1 MTDFDA
7 TTSLLAASMGEQR
20 AWDAIVGQYS
30 GLVWAVARGY
40 RLAAPDA
47 ADVFQA
53 TWLRLVEHLGDI
65 RDGSR
70 LGAWLATTA
79 KHEALALMR
88 RNSRH
93 VPTADIDVLGGGGR
107 NTSTSVDDGLL
118 RTEEHSA
125 LWRAFG
131 KLSDSCQRLL
141 RVIFADPAPSYAETS
156 AALDIPVG
164 SIGPTRARCLSNLQ
178 ALLGALA

>member
-1 MTDFDA
+1 VTDFDA
-7 TTSLLAASMGEQR
+7 STSLLDASRGEQR
-20 AWDAIVGQYS
+20 AWDAIVAHYS
-30 GLVWAVARGY
+30 SLVWSVARGY

-79 KHEALALMR
+79 KHEAIALMR

-93 VPTADIDVLGGGGR
+93 VPTADIEGFGGGGPHH
-107 NTSTSVDDGLL
+107 STPVDDRLL
-118 RTEEHSA
+118 RTEEHTA
-125 LWRAFG
+125 LWHAFG
-131 KLSDSCQRLL
+131 RLSESCQRLL

-164 SIGPTRARCLSNLQ
+164 SIGPTRARCLASLHS
-178 ALLGALA
+178 LLGAPA

>member
-1 MTDFDA
+1 VTDFNA
-7 TTSLLAASMGEQR
+7 STSLLAASQGEQK
-20 AWDAIVGQYS
+20 AWDAIVTQYS
-30 GLVWAVARGY
+30 SLVWAVARGY

-79 KHEALALMR
+79 KHEAIALMR

-93 VPTADIDVLGGGGR
+93 IPTADVEGLGGGSH
-107 NTSTSVDDGLL
+107 NSTPVDDRLL
-118 RTEEHSA
+118 RTEEHTA
-125 LWRAFG
+125 LRHAFAR
-131 KLSDSCQRLL
+131 LSESCQRLL

-164 SIGPTRARCLSNLQ
+164 SIGPTRARCLASLHT
-178 ALLGALA
+178 LLGAPA

>member
-1 MTDFDA
+1 VTDFDVS
-7 TTSLLAASMGEQR
+7 TSLLAATRGEQR
-20 AWDAIVGQYS
+20 AWDAIVAHYS
-30 GLVWAVARGY
+30 SLVWAVARGY

-53 TWLRLVEHLGDI
+53 TWLRLVEHQGDI

-79 KHEALALMR
+79 KHEAIALLR

-93 VPTADIDVLGGGGR
+93 VPTADIEGLGGGPR
-107 NTSTSVDDGLL
+107 NTTPVDDRLL
-118 RTEEHSA
+118 RTEEHTA
-125 LWRAFG
+125 LWRAFAR
-131 KLSDSCQRLL
+131 LSESCQRLL

-156 AALDIPVG
+156 AALEIPVG
-164 SIGPTRARCLSNLQ
+164 SIGPTRARCLASLHT
-178 ALLGALA
+178 LLGASA